1 MKIVRTTLVIAGL
14 ALLVGACGSSSSTST
29 SNSTPS
35 PQTFVTKA
43 YEYSACMRN
52 HGVTNFPDPKV
63 TSNGNGQ
70 QIAIRA
76 VGPNAPGFKTALKA
90 CNGILPKPTNAD
102 LAAQAAQRRQHTQD
116 LLSFARCMRGHG
128 VNDFPD
134 PGLQGQLTI
143 QMITAAGIDPH
154 APQVATAA
162 RACIPASDGVITP
175 ATVAQATGSSG

>member
-76 VGPNAPGFKTALKA
+76 VGPTTPGFKTATKA
-90 CNGILPKPTNAD
+90 CSGILPMPTKAD
-102 LAAQAAQRRQHTQD
+102 LAAQAAQRHAQTQG

-128 VNDFPD
+128 INGFPD
-134 PGLQGQLTI
+134 P
-143 QMITAAGIDPH
+143 A
-154 APQVATAA
+154 V
-162 RACIPASDGVITP
+162 
-175 ATVAQATGSSG
+175 